1 MTTIALLEQLVIP
14 VVVLTLLAGGIAG
27 AALGIGL
34 VLRPACTLAFIG
46 RMNRWVSTRRALKPL
61 EIPRSVEPS
70 ASAGARQP
78 LFGAFLVLGG
88 ATVIYVLAL
97 RLQLPRV
104 SIAAGP
110 GPVLWAIAVDTIRWI
125 LITGSAAGV
134 MLGLL
139 LLFAPARYAAVTARL
154 NYWYST
160 RKLISPTG
168 DAMRVTLEPKV
179 EGNPRVAGWLIA
191 AASLA
196 VTLAMATLLFTR
208 MR

>member
-1 MTTIALLEQLVIP
+1 MTTLSLIEQILIP

-27 AALGIGL
+27 VALGIGL
-34 VLRPACTLAFIG
+34 VFRAECTLAFIA

-61 EIPRSVEPS
+61 EIPRSVEPAPS
-70 ASAGARQP
+70 VRHP

-88 ATVIYVLAL
+88 AVVVYVLAL

-104 SIAAGP
+104 SIAGGP

-125 LITGSAAGV
+125 LVAGSAAG
-134 MLGLL
+134 LL
-139 LLFAPARYAAVTARL
+139 LGALMLFAPARYAAVTARL

-160 RKLISPTG
+160 RKLIPAGS
-168 DAMRVTLEPKV
+168 DAMRVALEPKV
-179 EGNPRVAGWLIA
+179 EGNPRLAGWLIA
-191 AASLA
+191 GASLA
-196 VTLAMATLLFTR
+196 VTLAMVTLLFTR